1 MIRVLI
7 ADDEALMR
15 TGIRLI
21 LENDDEVVVVAEAQD
36 VREAVEACRA
46 HPVDVA
52 LLDIRMPGDGITGA
66 AEIVR
71 HSPRTRV
78 VMLTSFGEE
87 PSVTR
92 ALRAGAHGYLLKDI
106 GPRDLIDA
114 VRRAAAGEPVL
125 APQVTRQ
132 LVDFRTR
139 SGDGSEAAARRI
151 ADLTPTER
159 DVLRLLGTGL
169 SNAEIAAR
177 LHLSSGTVKAHIS
190 NILTRTACTNRVQAA
205 VLAQQAGL
213 HDQA

>member
-21 LENDDEVVVVAEAQD
+21 LENDDEFHIVAEAQD
-36 VREAVEACRA
+36 AREAVEACHV

-52 LLDIRMPGDGITGA
+52 LLDIRMPGDGITA
-66 AEIVR
+66 VAEITR

-78 VMLTSFGEE
+78 VMLTAFGEE
-87 PSVTR
+87 STVTS
-92 ALRAGAHGYLLKDI
+92 ALGAGAHGYLLKDT

-139 SGDGSEAAARRI
+139 LGQGSDAASRRL
-151 ADLTPTER
+151 ADLTPAER

-169 SNAEIAAR
+169 SNAEIAVQ

-190 NILTRTACTNRVQAA
+190 SILTRTHCTNRVQAA
-205 VLAQQAGL
+205 VLAQVAGL
-213 HDQA
+213 LD

>member
-15 TGIRLI
+15 AGIRLI
-21 LENDDEVVVVAEAQD
+21 LENADDVRVVAEAQD
-36 VREAVEACRA
+36 AREAVAACRA
-46 HPVDVA
+46 QPVDIA
-52 LLDIRMPGDGITGA
+52 LLDIRMPGDGIA
-66 AEIVR
+66 ALAEITR
-71 HSPRTRV
+71 HSAGTRV
-78 VMLTSFGEE
+78 VMLTAFGEE
-87 PSVTR
+87 PTVAA
-92 ALRAGAHGYLLKDI
+92 ALRAGAHGYLLKDT

-132 LVDFRTR
+132 LIELRART
-139 SGDGSEAAARRI
+139 GDADDAAARRI
-151 ADLTPTER
+151 ADLTPAER

-190 NILTRTACTNRVQAA
+190 SILARTGCANRVQAA
-205 VLAQQAGL
+205 VLAQEAGL
-213 HDQA
+213 LG

>member
-1 MIRVLI
+1 MVRVLI

-15 TGIRLI
+15 AGVRLI
-21 LENDDEVVVVAEAQD
+21 LENDDEIRIVAEAQD
-36 VREAVEACRA
+36 AREAVEACRA

-52 LLDIRMPGDGITGA
+52 LLDIRMPGDGITA
-66 AEIVR
+66 VAEIIR
-71 HSPRTRV
+71 HSSHTRV
-78 VMLTSFGEE
+78 VMLTAFGEE
-87 PSVTR
+87 STVTS
-92 ALRAGAHGYLLKDI
+92 ALRAGAHGYLLKDT

-114 VRRAAAGEPVL
+114 VRRAATGEPVL

-139 SGDGSEAAARRI
+139 SGHNSDAASRRI
-151 ADLTPTER
+151 ADLTPAER

-190 NILTRTACTNRVQAA
+190 SLLTRTDCTNRVQAA
-205 VLAQQAGL
+205 VLAHEAGL
-213 HDQA
+213 LD

>member
-15 TGIRLI
+15 AGVRLI
-21 LENDDEVVVVAEAQD
+21 LENDDEIRIVAEAQD
-36 VREAVEACRA
+36 AHEAVEACRA
-46 HPVDVA
+46 HSVDVA
-52 LLDIRMPGDGITGA
+52 LLDIRMPGDGITGT
-66 AEIVR
+66 AEIAR

-78 VMLTSFGEE
+78 VMLTAFGEE

-92 ALRAGAHGYLLKDI
+92 ALRAGAHGYLLKDT

-132 LVDFRTR
+132 LVDFRVR
-139 SGDGSEAAARRI
+139 SGRAGQPASDRI
-151 ADLTPTER
+151 AGLTPAER

-169 SNAEIAAR
+169 SNAEIAGQ
-177 LHLSSGTVKAHIS
+177 LHLSAATVKAHIS
-190 NILTRTACTNRVQAA
+190 RILTRTDCNNRVQAA
-205 VLAQQAGL
+205 VLAHDAGL
-213 HDQA
+213 LA

>member
-15 TGIRLI
+15 AGVRLI
-21 LENDDEVVVVAEAQD
+21 LEHDDEIRIVAEARNA
-36 VREAVEACRA
+36 REAVEACRA

-52 LLDIRMPGDGITGA
+52 LLDIRMPGDGITAVAGIA
-66 AEIVR
+66 R
-71 HSPRTRV
+71 QSPRTRA
-78 VMLTSFGEE
+78 VMLTAFGEE
-87 PSVTR
+87 ATVTS
-92 ALRAGAHGYLLKDI
+92 ALRAGAHGYLLKDT

-114 VRRAAAGEPVL
+114 VRRAAAGDPVL

-132 LVDFRTR
+132 LVAFRAR
-139 SGDGSEAAARRI
+139 LGHGSEAAAHRL
-151 ADLTPTER
+151 ADLTPAER

-190 NILTRTACTNRVQAA
+190 SILTRTGCTNRVQAA
-205 VLAQQAGL
+205 VLAQEAGL
-213 HDQA
+213 LG

>member
-15 TGIRLI
+15 AGVRLI
-21 LENDDEVVVVAEAQD
+21 LENDDEIRIVAEAQD
-36 VREAVEACRA
+36 AREAVEACRA

-52 LLDIRMPGDGITGA
+52 LLDIRMPGDGITA
-66 AEIVR
+66 VAEITR
-71 HSPRTRV
+71 HSPGTRV
-78 VMLTSFGEE
+78 VMLTAFGEE
-87 PSVTR
+87 STVTS
-92 ALRAGAHGYLLKDI
+92 ALRAGAHGYLLKDT
-106 GPRDLIDA
+106 GPHDLIDG

-132 LVDFRTR
+132 LVEFRTR
-139 SGDGSEAAARRI
+139 LGHGSEAASRRV
-151 ADLTPTER
+151 ADLTPAER

-190 NILTRTACTNRVQAA
+190 SILTRTDCANRVQVA
-205 VLAQQAGL
+205 VLAQEAGL
-213 HDQA
+213 LD